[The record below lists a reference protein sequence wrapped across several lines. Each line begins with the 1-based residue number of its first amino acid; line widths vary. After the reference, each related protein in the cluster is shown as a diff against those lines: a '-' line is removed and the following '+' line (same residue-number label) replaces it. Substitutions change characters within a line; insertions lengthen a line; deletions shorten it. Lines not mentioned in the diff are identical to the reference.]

1 MASIISIAG
10 QLSKMIGEVVSIDFE
25 VLIVRPAQMF
35 EATTM
40 QEDMDEMPSR
50 TATGQKVLC
59 TTQLGMTKRVQLESE
74 DNDKLTVIK
83 AKVILESFLD
93 G

>member
-1 MASIISIAG
+1 
-10 QLSKMIGEVVSIDFE
+10 MIGEVVSIDFE
-25 VLIVRPAQMF
+25 VIVVRPVQMF
-35 EATTM
+35 EETTM
-40 QEDMDEMPSR
+40 EDVDDPRETP
-50 TATGQKVLC
+50 TGQKVLC
-59 TTQLGMTKRVQLESE
+59 STELGMMKRVQLESG